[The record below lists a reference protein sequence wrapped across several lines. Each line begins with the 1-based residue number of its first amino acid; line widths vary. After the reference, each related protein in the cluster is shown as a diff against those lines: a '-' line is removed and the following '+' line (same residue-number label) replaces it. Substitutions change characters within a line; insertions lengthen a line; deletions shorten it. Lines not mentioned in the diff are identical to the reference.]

1 MTRYKPGDLVLVRFP
16 FTDFSTLKKRP
27 ALVLSTPKFTAQQGD
42 VVAMALT
49 SQPQRDASLRL
60 TEWRAAGLPKPTWV
74 KTVIGTL
81 AVSLVIRRIGRL
93 HTSDRRLVA
102 AAIRKMIAP
111 QLLS

>member
-16 FTDFSTLKKRP
+16 FTDYSTLKKRP
-27 ALVLSTPKFTAQQGD
+27 ALVLSSPKFTAQQGD
-42 VVAMALT
+42 VVVMALT
-49 SQPQRDASLRL
+49 SQPQRDVDLRL

-93 HTSDRRLVA
+93 HASDQKRVT
-102 AAIRKMIAP
+102 AAIRKMIASK
-111 QLLS
+111 LLS